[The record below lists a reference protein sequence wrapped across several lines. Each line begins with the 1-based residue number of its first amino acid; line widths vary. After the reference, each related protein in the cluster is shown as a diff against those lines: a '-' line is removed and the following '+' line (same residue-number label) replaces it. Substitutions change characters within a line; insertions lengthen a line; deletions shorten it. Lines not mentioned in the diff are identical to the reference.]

1 MEIFKNVRELE
12 SFYKNFENKTLKNL
26 SDYVSHTYPNIS
38 IFTNKGIAGQI
49 LEAVIGNAPNSN
61 PNPDVKNINV
71 ELKVLP
77 LRKIGNQ
84 IQPKERSKIK
94 SINYNKI
101 INEEWQTSDVKN
113 KMEKILFLLYEHP
126 SGKTYK
132 DWEEFLF
139 KGTLLYEVKNEKESI
154 VQEDWE
160 QIKHKVQSEIANNI
174 SEGDSKILGACT
186 SGTGK
191 EIVYGFNKNT
201 AKQRSY
207 SLKHNY
213 LKVFYEENKEGQ
225 KYSSLNLD
233 EKVEPQDF
241 VLNKFNKILKGN
253 NLKFLVDK
261 FNVEFS
267 PKAKSSFSLL
277 INRILNVDDKKKIRE
292 LEENG
297 IVIKT
302 IPVSQQIKPWEAM
315 SFPRFSLVDLVE
327 EEWDSDENE
336 AGFKNIIT
344 QGFIFIPIIKEKEK
358 YLEKG
363 KTKYRYKDWTTWK
376 IGKSVY
382 WKANAAELLRIEQE
396 WEKVKKIVKK
406 GVQVTNVKYGS
417 GIRQEN
423 NLLKSSDTKIIHIRP
438 HAKDSK
444 DIDKPYFEYSND
456 NVEISWQSFWLN
468 KKFTE
473 KIINRIV

>member
-1 MEIFKNVRELE
+1 MEIFKNVQDLE
-12 SFYKNFENKTLKNL
+12 SFYKNFENKTLKTL
-26 SDYVSHTYPNIS
+26 SDYVGHTYPKIS
-38 IFTNKGIAGQI
+38 IYTNKGIAGQI

-61 PNPDVKNINV
+61 PNPDVKDINV

-101 INEEWQTSDVKN
+101 INEEWQTSDVRN
-113 KMEKILFLLYEHP
+113 KMDKILFLLYEHP

-139 KGTLLYEVKNEKESI
+139 KGTLLYEVKNEKENI

-160 QIKHKVQSEIANNI
+160 QIKYKVQSEIAHNI

-191 EIVYGFNKNT
+191 EIVYGYYKNT

-213 LKVFYEENKEGQ
+213 LKVFYQENKEGQ

-233 EKVEPQDF
+233 EKVEPQNF
-241 VLNKFNKILKGN
+241 VLNEFNKILKGN
-253 NLKFLVDK
+253 NLKFLVEK

-277 INRILNVDDKKKIRE
+277 INRILKVDDNKKIRE

-302 IPVSQQIKPWEAM
+302 IPVSPQNKPWEAM
-315 SFPRFSLVDLVE
+315 SFPKFSLVDLVE

-336 AGFKNIIT
+336 ADFKNIIT

-358 YLEKG
+358 YIEKG

-382 WKANAAELLRIEQE
+382 WKANTAELLKIEQE
-396 WEKVKKIVKK
+396 WEKAKGIVKK
-406 GVQVTNVKYGS
+406 GVQVTKVQYGS

-423 NLLKSSDTKIIHIRP
+423 NLLKSSDTKILHIRP
-438 HAKDSK
+438 HANDSR
-444 DIDKPYFEYSND
+444 DIDKPYFEYTN
-456 NVEISWQSFWLN
+456 NKVEISWQSFWLN

-473 KIINRIV
+473 KIINRNV